1 MSNVWLEGAVIG
13 ISKLS
18 LGQDE
23 EEAVLRVV
31 RSGQLAMGLET
42 HDVETEFSKRLA
54 GVECIAVSNGT
65 VALTLALAAM
75 GVGPGDEVITT
86 SFSFIG
92 TVEPIIQLGAT
103 PVFADVDLASANIGV
118 DGLEALITTRTKVI
132 LPVHL
137 YGRPVDLAAIRSIA
151 AKYNI
156 SVLED
161 ACQAIGAS
169 DANTGE
175 IGSSGTAVFSFYGSK
190 NIACGEGGLVT
201 TDDPQLAE
209 RIRLLRSHGSIET
222 YRHALVGYNA
232 RMTDLQAAILRVQ
245 LESLDRVTAGRRS
258 NAAYYLTSIHNDALV
273 LPPGDDRISAS
284 CFHQFTLRLQSAAD
298 RDDLQAWANQHD
310 VETRAYYPYA
320 LSSHPVIEGLGFGAR
335 CDNADALSKV
345 VLSIPVR
352 ESLSHDERTHVA
364 DVINGWEPACR

>member
-1 MSNVWLEGAVIG
+1 MSKVWVEDAVIG

-18 LGQDE
+18 LGASE

-31 RSGQLAMGLET
+31 RTGQLAMGAET
-42 HDVETEFSKRLA
+42 LDAESEFSKRLG

-92 TVEPIIQLGAT
+92 TIEPIIQLGAT
-103 PVFADVDLASANIGV
+103 PIFADVDLNTANICVAGI
-118 DGLEALITTRTKVI
+118 ESLITSRTKAI

-137 YGRPVDLAAIRSIA
+137 YGRPVDLAAIREIA
-151 AKYNI
+151 SRHKLA
-156 SVLED
+156 VLED
-161 ACQAIGAS
+161 ACQAIGAR

-175 IGSSGTAVFSFYGSK
+175 IGSSGTAAFSFYGSK

-201 TDDPQLAE
+201 TDDPSIAE
-209 RIRLLRSHGSIET
+209 RVRLLRSHGSIET
-222 YRHALVGYNA
+222 YRHTLVGYNA
-232 RMTDLQAAILRVQ
+232 RMTDLQAAILRIQ
-245 LESLDRVTAGRRS
+245 LESLDDVTEGRRS
-258 NAAYYLTSIHNDALV
+258 NARYYRDSIHNDAIA
-273 LPPGDDRISAS
+273 LPPGDDSTSAS
-284 CFHQFTLRLQSAAD
+284 CFHQFTLRLRSKAD
-298 RDDLQAWANQHD
+298 RDDLQAWTAQHE

-320 LSSHPVIEGLGFGAR
+320 LSSHPVVEDLGLGAR
-335 CDNADALSKV
+335 CDNADALSNV

-352 ESLSHDERTHVA
+352 ESLSASERKHVA
-364 DVINGWEPACR
+364 DVVSRWEPKGR

>member
-1 MSNVWLEGAVIG
+1 MIG

-18 LGQDE
+18 LGAGE

-42 HDVETEFSKRLA
+42 QDAETEFSKRLG

-65 VALTLALAAM
+65 VAITLALAAM

-103 PVFADVDLASANIGV
+103 PIFADVDLRSANIGV
-118 DGLEALITTRTKVI
+118 DGIEALITSRTKVI

-137 YGRPVDLAAIRSIA
+137 YGRPVDLAAIRAIA
-151 AKYNI
+151 SKYNLA
-156 SVLED
+156 VLED

-169 DANTGE
+169 DANTGG

-201 TDDPQLAE
+201 TDDRQLAE
-209 RIRLLRSHGSIET
+209 RVRLLRSHGSIET

-232 RMTDLQAAILRVQ
+232 RMTDLQAAILRIQ

-258 NAAYYLTSIHNDALV
+258 NAAYYHESIHNDALF
-273 LPPGDDRISAS
+273 LPPGDDVTSVS
-284 CFHQFTLRLQSAAD
+284 CFHQFTLRLRSKAD
-298 RDDLQAWANQHD
+298 RDDLQAWTTEHE

-320 LSSHPVIEGLGFGAR
+320 LSSHPVIEDLGLGAR
-335 CDNADALSKV
+335 CDNADALSNV

-352 ESLSHDERTHVA
+352 ESLSDDERKHVA
-364 DVINGWEPACR
+364 DVISGWEPSNS